1 MPGEL
6 SNWNK
11 LEIQWLTT
19 NYITFPPTQSG
30 SVKISSESSKSALR
44 FVFCHNLSAEYS
56 LVSLSLQGQANP
68 TSQSLLTCAK
78 RGKKVCNRILN
89 RYDIIDLKILCRKKT
104 KTILSQEAIQCFC
117 AYSSCVISS
126 CKIPIERVC
135 SRWKGS
141 GFSIGNYLQALSVTA
156 LTATP
161 SCQKKDLSSKLPMLS
176 VLIPHNWF
184 CHVTLYLQK
193 YFFSLHTAFS
203 HREFLVGRRGHMT
216 TSGSFL
222 LSCPG
227 AMCLP
232 QDMSQPSWAA
242 LHATHTL

>member
-1 MPGEL
+1 M
-6 SNWNK
+6 K
-11 LEIQWLTT
+11 T
-19 NYITFPPTQSG
+19 
-30 SVKISSESSKSALR
+30 SSESSKSVLQ

-56 LVSLSLQGQANP
+56 LVSLSLQGQVPKSNKPITADLC
-68 TSQSLLTCAK
+68 QE
-78 RGKKVCNRILN
+78 GKKVCSRILN
-89 RYDIIDLKILCRKKT
+89 RYEIIDLKILCRKKP
-104 KTILSQEAIQCFC
+104 TILSQEAIQCFC

-184 CHVTLYLQK
+184 HHVTLYLQK
-193 YFFSLHTAFS
+193 YFFSLHTAFY
-203 HREFLVGRRGHMT
+203 HGEFLVGWRGDIT
-216 TSGSFL
+216 TWTSGSFL

-242 LHATHTL
+242 WHATHTL